1 MNRLL
6 AAMKINVMV
15 QVRTNLYAIGI
26 GAGVLVAV
34 MLAWLAGPDDLP
46 AWIPTLMLIVVGG
59 STMLYGAAMIL
70 FEKEQGTLRATIVSP
85 MRPAEYLWAKI
96 VTLTALAVLE
106 SIIMVGGTMLIM
118 SFSERVSL
126 PNIPLLLIGIVAIGV
141 MYTLVGI
148 VLIVRYDKI
157 TDFLIPMSAVAV
169 VLQLPF
175 LYFIG
180 WVDSPLLLIIP
191 TSAPTVLMQGAYG
204 PLESWE
210 WLYTTVYTA
219 ALIIGLTVWAYRAF
233 DRHIIVKAG

>member
-118 SFSERVSL
+118 SFSERISL

-210 WLYTTVYTA
+210 WIYTTVYTA

>member
-1 MNRLL
+1 
-6 AAMKINVMV
+6 
-15 QVRTNLYAIGI
+15 
-26 GAGVLVAV
+26 VLVAV

-118 SFSERVSL
+118 SFSERISL

-210 WLYTTVYTA
+210 WIYTTVYTA

>member
-1 MNRLL
+1 
-6 AAMKINVMV
+6 
-15 QVRTNLYAIGI
+15 
-26 GAGVLVAV
+26 
-34 MLAWLAGPDDLP
+34 
-46 AWIPTLMLIVVGG
+46 
-59 STMLYGAAMIL
+59 
-70 FEKEQGTLRATIVSP
+70 
-85 MRPAEYLWAKI
+85 

-118 SFSERVSL
+118 SFSERISL

-210 WLYTTVYTA
+210 WIYTTVYTA